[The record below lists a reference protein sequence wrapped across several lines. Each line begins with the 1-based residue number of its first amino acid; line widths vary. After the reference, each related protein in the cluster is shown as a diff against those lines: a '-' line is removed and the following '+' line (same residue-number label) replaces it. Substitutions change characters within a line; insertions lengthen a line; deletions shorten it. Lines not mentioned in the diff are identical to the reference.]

1 MNTIAFFKTIR
12 QTLDEMTDEEAG
24 ALMKALFAHSD
35 GEEVDLSGTPSAV
48 RAVYPLLVDA
58 TDRLNSIREKKS
70 KAGSIHG
77 TNREQTRNTNG
88 TNEEQNG
95 NRRGTHNHNHIKESI
110 TLSSN
115 TKDKRFV
122 PPSVEEVRAYAR
134 EKGYN
139 VDPERFVNFYDSK
152 NWYVGKNKMTNWH
165 SALANWSAKNKSA
178 FNFDQRGTDYDALLM
193 EAL

>member
-77 TNREQTRNTNG
+77 TNREQT
-88 TNEEQNG
+88 
-95 NRRGTHNHNHIKESI
+95 S
-110 TLSSN
+110 
-115 TKDKRFV
+115 
-122 PPSVEEVRAYAR
+122 PPSIGGAV
-134 EKGYN
+134 
-139 VDPERFVNFYDSK
+139 
-152 NWYVGKNKMTNWH
+152 
-165 SALANWSAKNKSA
+165 
-178 FNFDQRGTDYDALLM
+178 
-193 EAL
+193 